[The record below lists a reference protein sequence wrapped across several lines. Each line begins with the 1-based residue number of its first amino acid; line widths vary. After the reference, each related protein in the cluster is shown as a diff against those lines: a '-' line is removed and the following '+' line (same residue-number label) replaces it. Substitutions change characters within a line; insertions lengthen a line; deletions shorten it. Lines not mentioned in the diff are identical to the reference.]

1 MIRSNWVRLYAL
13 VLLALVSTGC
23 DLIGGIFKAGFAVG
37 LIVVVVIVG
46 LVLFLVAKMRR

>member
-37 LIVVVVIVG
+37 LIVVVIVG